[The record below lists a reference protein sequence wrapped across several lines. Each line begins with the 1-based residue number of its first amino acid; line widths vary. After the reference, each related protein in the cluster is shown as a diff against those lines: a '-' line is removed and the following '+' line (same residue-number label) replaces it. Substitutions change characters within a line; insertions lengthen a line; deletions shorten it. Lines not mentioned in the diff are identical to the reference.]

1 MRHFLLAVFLLTCLP
16 SFSESLSVIV
26 PVNADPETLYASKEL
41 QEHLSKALKKEIKIS
56 KENTS
61 LSGRKIYLG
70 NTAFAK
76 KSGIDSKKLKKEVS
90 RIKVSGKDI
99 IITGGKP
106 RGVLYGVYEFLERF
120 ANITWLDAHNTVI
133 PEIKKLSVPQKTD
146 LTIKPSF
153 EYRAIFSAQNYGR
166 NQAAFERN
174 IRFRTRMRENVFW
187 QEKFTGKEREQ
198 WGISRIFGR
207 PSPLNTLYFYIREWP
222 EKGMEEGLSLVKGGK
237 RARPKTIYGPGHVC
251 FTSPKARQMFKKQML
266 AFIAQ
271 DRKEFPLDYPL
282 LYNLSIND
290 SADFY
295 CICSGC
301 AAAAK
306 KYKAHSGA
314 MLEFVNDIAQEVE
327 KHYPD
332 VTIQTSAYLFVLQAP
347 VGIKP
352 RKNVAVRYS
361 FFGKTM
367 KKLTHPGNADR
378 LKHLQDW
385 GKLGKLQIWNY
396 WVNFGKYYPNAGIVN
411 IDTISSNL
419 KLFYKHNVNYVFSEC
434 EFPDN
439 ASFHPLRLYAGYQLK
454 KNVHQKLDD
463 ILDRFFS
470 GYYKKSASPMRKL
483 YNYMNMR
490 QLEHPDLL
498 VNGPSELKYLDKE
511 YFTFAEKCLAEAEA
525 LSKDDKKVLDNIS
538 RERVALDI
546 ARLARRD
553 AWQEEKFLP
562 SLKKVHARLAENWKN
577 NIAYHFDDA
586 YWVKGMYH
594 NKNLF
599 LKAALPPEN
608 GAKYPLPEK
617 LKNRQCYEI
626 TYPDFTNL
634 LEMYKFGLRSVD
646 DPEACGKKAMALGKF
661 PEKRYG
667 ALALVK
673 DPHTLKFVCGIQS
686 RDKKKCLVSLTPV
699 IPQNEKYNLIRLGKV
714 TLTKNCVFFAHPT
727 WAMQLD
733 LDRYYRTGT
742 DNTFEVFV
750 SFKFEGPA
758 YVKGSKKPNKIS
770 VDRVLLV
777 SEKQER

>member
-1 MRHFLLAVFLLTCLP
+1 MKKFLTTVILLFGVSVFCGT
-16 SFSESLSVIV
+16 LSVVI
-26 PVNADPETLYASKEL
+26 PEKADPETVYASREL
-41 QEHLSKALKKEIKIS
+41 QEHLEAALGKKVGVS
-56 KENTS
+56 SENQKV
-61 LSGRKIYLG
+61 SGRKIYLG
-70 NTAFAK
+70 DTAFARK
-76 KSGIDSKKLKKEVS
+76 ANVDSNSLQKEQS
-90 RIKVSGKDI
+90 RIKAAGKDI
-99 IITGGKP
+99 IITGNRP

-120 ANITWLDAHNTVI
+120 AKVSWLDPHNTIIPQLENITFA
-133 PEIKKLSVPQKTD
+133 PGTD
-146 LTIKPSF
+146 LVIKPSF

-166 NQAAFERN
+166 NAKAFEQH
-174 IRFRTRMRENVFW
+174 IRFRSRMRENVFW
-187 QEKFTGKEREQ
+187 QENFTQEQREK
-198 WGISRIFGR
+198 WGISRVFGR

-222 EKGMEEGLSLVKGGK
+222 EKGMEEGLSLVKGNR

-251 FTSPKARQMFKKQML
+251 FTNPKARQMFKKQML
-266 AFIAQ
+266 NFIAQ
-271 DRKEFPLDYPL
+271 DRKEFPKSYPGI
-282 LYNLSIND
+282 YNLSIND
-290 SADFY
+290 SAEFY
-295 CICSGC
+295 CICPGC
-301 AAAAK
+301 AAAAE

-314 MLEFVNDIAQEVE
+314 MLEFVNDIAEEVE

-332 VTIQTSAYLFVLQAP
+332 VTIQTSAYLFVLKAP

-367 KKLTHPGNADR
+367 QPLTHPGNADR
-378 LKHLQDW
+378 LKHLLDW

-396 WVNFGKYYPNAGIVN
+396 WVNFGKYYPNTGIVN
-411 IDTISSNL
+411 IDTINSNL

-483 YNYMNMR
+483 YNYMKTR

-498 VNGPSELKYLDKE
+498 VNTPAELGYLDRE
-511 YFTFAEKCLAEAEA
+511 YFIFAEKCLKEAEA
-525 LSKDDKKVLDNIS
+525 LSKDDKKVLANIS

-553 AWQEEKFLP
+553 AWKEEKYLP

-577 NIAYHFDDA
+577 SIAYHFDDA
-586 YWVKGMYH
+586 YWVKSIYH
-594 NKNLF
+594 QKDLF
-599 LKAALPPEN
+599 LKSALPPES
-608 GAKYPLPEK
+608 GAKYPLPEE

-626 TYPDFTNL
+626 TFPGFTNL
-634 LEMYKFGLRSVD
+634 REMYKFGLRPAD
-646 DPEACGKKAMALGKF
+646 DPEACGRKAMILGKF

-667 ALALVK
+667 SLALVK
-673 DPHTLKFVCGIQS
+673 DPHTLGFICGIQS
-686 RDKKKCLVSLTPV
+686 RDTKKCLAQIAPV

-714 TLTKNCVFFAHPT
+714 TLTKNCVFFAHRT

-733 LDRYYRTGT
+733 LDRYYRAGGS
-742 DNTFEVFV
+742 NTFEVFV

-758 YVKGSKKPNKIS
+758 YVRNSTKPNKIS
-770 VDRVLLV
+770 VDRILLF
-777 SEKQER
+777 SAK